1 MNEGAFKIARV
12 GGIDIKVH
20 WSLLIIV
27 TLLTFE
33 LAAGYFPMHV
43 PGAGTPTYWA
53 LGLVTALLLF
63 VSVLLHE
70 LSHSFVARA
79 RGPPV
84 RDITLFIFGGAAN
97 IEREPERA
105 SDEFL
110 VAVVGPLTSLALA
123 LLFFGLGQTV
133 APAGQLGLSTV
144 AVLHDLAYINL
155 VLGLFNLVPGF
166 PLDGGR
172 VLRSFI
178 WALTRNFKTAT
189 RIAGSVGQLVA
200 YAFIFWGLFQV
211 FAGGDL
217 GGLWIAFIGWF
228 LLNAAGQSVAAVQ
241 MEETLRGV
249 TVGQVMGPAP
259 EPVPPQV
266 TLTYLLN
273 HHVLPGNLR
282 AVPVSHDGRFLGFV
296 TLADMQKVPHE
307 EWGAV
312 RVAEVMSA
320 AERLPTAQPD
330 EALAKALQVLEER
343 QLQQMAVLDALGK
356 LVGVLDR
363 ESVMRWLQIRRSL
376 KLDASPRG

>member
-1 MNEGAFKIARV
+1 MGMDQGAFKIARV
-12 GGIDIKVH
+12 GGIEIKVH

-27 TLLTFE
+27 LMISFE
-33 LAAGYFPMHV
+33 LSAGYFPMHV
-43 PGAGTPTYWA
+43 PGAGAATYWA

-79 RGPPV
+79 KGLPV
-84 RDITLFIFGGAAN
+84 RDITLFIFGGVSN

-105 SDEFL
+105 GDEFL

-133 APAGQLGLSTV
+133 APSGQLGLSTV

-155 VLGLFNLVPGF
+155 LLGLFNLVPGF

-172 VLRSFI
+172 VLRSII
-178 WALTRNFKTAT
+178 WALTHNFKTAT
-189 RIAGSVGQLVA
+189 RIAGFVGQLVA
-200 YAFIFWGLFQV
+200 YGFIFWGVFQV
-211 FAGGDL
+211 FVDGDL

-228 LLNAAGQSVAAVQ
+228 LLNAAGQSVAGVET
-241 MEETLRGV
+241 EETLRGV

-273 HHVLPGNLR
+273 RHVLPNNLR
-282 AVPVSHDGRFLGFV
+282 AVPVAHDGRFLGFV
-296 TLADMQKVPHE
+296 TLADMQKTPQE
-307 EWGAV
+307 EWGAT
-312 RVAEVMSA
+312 RVTQVMPPAEG
-320 AERLPTAQPD
+320 LPTAQPGD
-330 EALAKALQVLEER
+330 PLAPALQTMEER
-343 QLQQMAVLDALGK
+343 ELEQLPVRSTSP
-356 LVGVLDR
+356 VG
-363 ESVMRWLQIRRSL
+363 W
-376 KLDASPRG
+376 